1 VSPQVSQPSAGVLLL
16 SRTLVATLLL
26 NVALIALRRDLSIRE
41 DEISNYLVGDLH
53 WLAAVALG
61 LLSAGG
67 ALVAVAVRASG
78 EPSRA
83 GLSTSLFVYSF
94 GVLVGLT

>member
-1 VSPQVSQPSAGVLLL
+1 VLLL
-16 SRTLVATLLL
+16 SRTLVATFLLL
-26 NVALIALRRDLSIRE
+26 DVALIALRRDLSIRE
-41 DEISNYLVGDLH
+41 DEISSYLVGDLH

-67 ALVAVAVRASG
+67 ALVVVAVRASG

-83 GLSTSLFVYSF
+83 GLSTSLFGYSF
-94 GVLVGLT
+94 GILLAGLPSRARSSIP